1 MKLRIGIPK
10 GSLQES
16 TLNLFR
22 KAGYHITVHSRSY
35 YPVIDDPE
43 MEGLLIRA
51 QEMAIYVG
59 NGVLDVG
66 LTGWDWVM
74 EQGADVV
81 EVANLSYAKAGRTP
95 VRWVLAVPES
105 SPIRA
110 INDLE
115 GKRISTEL
123 VHVTKKY
130 LQERGIN
137 AEVVFSWG
145 ATEVKAPD
153 LADAIV
159 ELTETGSSLRA
170 NKLRIVET
178 IMESTTRLI
187 ANKVAWKDEW
197 KRRKMENLACLLESA
212 LVAEQK
218 VGLKMNVKKTD
229 LDKVVSILPAMHTPT
244 ISHLTDPDWLDV
256 EVIMDEK
263 VVRDL
268 IPTLKRAGATGIVEY
283 PLSKVIP

>member
-16 TLNLFR
+16 TIKLFK
-22 KAGYHITVHSRSY
+22 KAGYTITVHSRSY
-35 YPVIDDPE
+35 YPSIDDPE
-43 MEGLLIRA
+43 MEGMLIRA
-51 QEMAIYVG
+51 QEMAVYVE

-81 EVANLSYAKAGRTP
+81 EVANLTYAKVGATP

-105 SPIRA
+105 SSIKS
-110 INDLE
+110 IEDLE

-123 VHVTKKY
+123 VNVTKRYFKD
-130 LQERGIN
+130 RGIN
-137 AEVVFSWG
+137 VAVLFSWG
-145 ATEVKAPD
+145 ATEVKTPD

-159 ELTETGSSLRA
+159 EITETGGSLRA

-178 IMESTTRLI
+178 LMESTTKLI
-187 ANKVAWKDEW
+187 ANKGAWQDKW
-197 KRRKMENLACLLESA
+197 KREKMENLACLLQGA
-212 LVAEQK
+212 LLAEKK
-218 VGLKMNVKKTD
+218 VGLKMNVEKGN
-229 LDKVVSILPAMHTPT
+229 LEGIINILSAMHTPT
-244 ISHLTDPDWLDV
+244 ISNLTDPQWVDV
-256 EVIMDEK
+256 EVIIDETI
-263 VVRDL
+263 VRDI
-268 IPTLKRAGATGIVEY
+268 IPELKKAGATGIVEY

>member
-22 KAGYHITVHSRSY
+22 KAGYHIIVHSRSY
-35 YPVIDDPE
+35 YPAIDDPD

-59 NGVLDVG
+59 NGVLDAG

-105 SPIRA
+105 SSIRV
-110 INDLE
+110 IGDLE

-123 VHVTKKY
+123 VNVTKRY

-137 AEVVFSWG
+137 AEVFFSWG

-170 NKLRIVET
+170 NKLRIVDT
-178 IMESTTRLI
+178 IIESTTRLI
-187 ANKVAWKDEW
+187 ANKGAWEDEW

-229 LDKVVSILPAMHTPT
+229 LDKIVSVLPAMHTPT
-244 ISHLTDPDWLDV
+244 ISHLTDPDWLDI
-256 EVIMDEK
+256 EVIIDEK
-263 VVRDL
+263 TVRDL

>member
-1 MKLRIGIPK
+1 MKLKIGIPK

-51 QEMAIYVG
+51 QEMAVYVG

-105 SPIRA
+105 SPIKV
-110 INDLE
+110 IGDLE

-137 AEVVFSWG
+137 AEVFFSWG

-170 NKLRIVET
+170 NKLRIIET

-197 KRRKMENLACLLESA
+197 KKRKMENLACLLQSA
-212 LVAEQK
+212 LLAEQK
-218 VGLKMNVKKTD
+218 VGLKMNVKKAD
-229 LDKVVSILPAMHTPT
+229 LDHIVSILPALHTPT

-263 VVRDL
+263 TVRDL

>member
-1 MKLRIGIPK
+1 MKLKIGIPK

-16 TLNLFR
+16 TINLFR

-43 MEGLLIRA
+43 MEGMLIRA

-66 LTGWDWVM
+66 LTGWDWVL
-74 EQGADVV
+74 EQGAKVV
-81 EVANLSYAKAGRTP
+81 EVANLSYAKTGRTP

-105 SPIRA
+105 SSIQS
-110 INDLE
+110 IKDLE

-123 VHVTKKY
+123 VNVTRKY
-130 LQERGIN
+130 FEDRGVN
-137 AEVVFSWG
+137 ANVFFSWG
-145 ATEVKAPD
+145 ATEVKPPD

-187 ANKVAWKDEW
+187 ANQDSWKDQW
-197 KRRKMENLACLLESA
+197 KRTKMENLACLLESA

-218 VGLKMNVKKTD
+218 VGLKMNVKKKD
-229 LDKVVSILPAMHTPT
+229 MDNILSILPAMHTPT
-244 ISHLTDPDWLDV
+244 VCNLSDPDWLDV
-256 EVIMDEK
+256 EVIIDEK

>member
-1 MKLRIGIPK
+1 MKVKIGIPK

-16 TLNLFR
+16 TINLFR
-22 KAGYHITVHSRSY
+22 NAGYHITVHSRSY
-35 YPVIDDPE
+35 YPAIDDPE
-43 MEGLLIRA
+43 MEGMLIRA
-51 QEMAIYVG
+51 QEMAIYVE

-74 EQGADVV
+74 EQGAEVV
-81 EVANLSYAKAGRTP
+81 EVANLSYAKEGLTP

-105 SPIRA
+105 SSIKSLE
-110 INDLE
+110 DLE

-123 VHVTKKY
+123 VNVTKRY
-130 LQERGIN
+130 LKERGVK
-137 AEVVFSWG
+137 AEVFFSWG
-145 ATEVKAPD
+145 ATEVKTPD

-187 ANKVAWKDEW
+187 ANKAAWKDEW
-197 KRRKMENLACLLESA
+197 KRTKMENLACLLKGA
-212 LVAEQK
+212 LLAEQK

-229 LDKVVSILPAMHTPT
+229 LDRIISILPAMHTPT
-244 ISHLTDPDWLDV
+244 ISNLTDPEWLDI
-256 EVIMDEK
+256 EVILDEK

-268 IPTLKRAGATGIVEY
+268 IPALKRGGATGIVEY

>member
-1 MKLRIGIPK
+1 MKLKIGIPK

-22 KAGYHITVHSRSY
+22 KAGYHITCHSRSY
-35 YPVIDDPE
+35 YPFIDDPE
-43 MEGLLIRA
+43 IECMLIRA
-51 QEMAIYVG
+51 QEMAIYVE
-59 NGVLDVG
+59 NGVLDTG

-74 EQGADVV
+74 EQAADVV
-81 EVANLSYAKAGRTP
+81 EVANLSYAKEGLTP
-95 VRWVLAVPES
+95 VRWVLAVPET
-105 SPIRA
+105 SPIKS

-123 VHVTKKY
+123 VNVTKKY
-130 LQERGIN
+130 LDKKGVN
-137 AEVVFSWG
+137 AKVFFSWG

-170 NKLRIVET
+170 NKLRIVDT
-178 IMESTTRLI
+178 LMESTTRLI
-187 ANKVAWKDEW
+187 ANKDAWGDEW
-197 KRRKMENLACLLESA
+197 KRTKMENLACLLRGA
-212 LVAEQK
+212 LLAEQK
-218 VGLKMNVKKTD
+218 VGIKMNVKKKD
-229 LDKVVSILPAMHTPT
+229 LDRVVSILPALHTPT
-244 ISHLTDPDWLDV
+244 ISDLTDPDWADI

-263 VVRDL
+263 VARDL
-268 IPTLKRAGATGIVEY
+268 MPALKRAGATGIVEY

>member
-1 MKLRIGIPK
+1 MKLKIGIPK

-51 QEMAIYVG
+51 QEMAVYVG

-95 VRWVLAVPES
+95 VRWVLAVPET
-105 SPIRA
+105 SPINV
-110 INDLE
+110 IGDLE

-123 VHVTKKY
+123 VHVTKKH

-137 AEVVFSWG
+137 AEVFFSWG

-170 NKLRIVET
+170 NKLRVIET

-212 LVAEQK
+212 LLAEQK

-229 LDKVVSILPAMHTPT
+229 LDHIVSILPAMHTPT

-263 VVRDL
+263 TVRDL

>member
-1 MKLRIGIPK
+1 VKLRIGIPK

-16 TLNLFR
+16 TINLFN

-35 YPVIDDPE
+35 YPVIDDPD
-43 MEGLLIRA
+43 MEGMLIRA
-51 QEMAIYVG
+51 QEMAIYVE

-74 EQGADVV
+74 EQEAEVV
-81 EVANLSYAKAGRTP
+81 EVANLSYAKSGRTP

-105 SPIRA
+105 SSV
-110 INDLE
+110 NSLKDLE

-123 VHVTKKY
+123 VHVTKRY
-130 LQERGIN
+130 LEDRRIN
-137 AEVVFSWG
+137 ADVFFSWG
-145 ATEVKAPD
+145 ATEVKTPD

-159 ELTETGSSLRA
+159 ELTETGSSLKA

-178 IMESTTRLI
+178 IIESTTRLI
-187 ANKVAWKDEW
+187 ANKDAWKNEW
-197 KRRKMENLACLLESA
+197 KKTKIENLACMLHSA
-212 LVAEQK
+212 LLAEQK
-218 VGLKMNVKKTD
+218 VGLKMNVKKMD
-229 LDKVVSILPAMHTPT
+229 LDKVVSILSAMHTPT
-244 ISHLTDPDWLDV
+244 ISNLTDPDWLDV

-263 VVRDL
+263 VVRNL
-268 IPTLKRAGATGIVEY
+268 IPSLKRAGATGIVEY

>member
-1 MKLRIGIPK
+1 MKLKIGIPK

-16 TLNLFR
+16 TINLFR

-43 MEGLLIRA
+43 MEGMLIRA

-66 LTGWDWVM
+66 LTGWDWVL
-74 EQGADVV
+74 EQGAKVV
-81 EVANLSYAKAGRTP
+81 EVANLSYAKTGRTP

-105 SPIRA
+105 SSIQS
-110 INDLE
+110 IKDLE

-123 VHVTKKY
+123 VNVTKKY
-130 LQERGIN
+130 FKDRGVHAN
-137 AEVVFSWG
+137 VFFSWG
-145 ATEVKAPD
+145 ATEVKPPD

-187 ANKVAWKDEW
+187 ANQDAWKDQW
-197 KRRKMENLACLLESA
+197 KRTKMENLACLLESA

-229 LDKVVSILPAMHTPT
+229 MDNILSILPAMHTPT
-244 ISHLTDPDWLDV
+244 VCSLSDPDWLDV
-256 EVIMDEK
+256 EVIIDEK

-268 IPTLKRAGATGIVEY
+268 IPSLKRAGATGIVEY